1 MAEVAQLLEQEIPEG
16 RQHLQESFNNLEN
29 VAKYCRENYITA
41 TNKKQALEETKNYTT
56 HSLAS
61 VAYQINNLATNFLKL
76 LDLQQSQTMEM
87 ESSVNYLAQTV
98 NIHKEKVARREI
110 GVLTTN
116 RNTNRPL
123 GVKNGIIFPEQAERP
138 TKYQRKPIDYT
149 VLDEIGHGVK
159 VQEQGIIK
167 TTTSVQR
174 DKTSRSSSI
183 SSNTSHPSIPPNT
196 RPPTPPQ
203 GRGTIGK
210 SAGAHQSQ
218 YRTPAPPIA
227 PPSIPATA
235 SPYAPGGMAMQN
247 QSRQSGYVPGDQVR
261 QSGYGP
267 ADQSRQS
274 GYGPGDMRQS
284 SNYGPTEAQMNI
296 LAPPVGLARPMSQDA
311 PPPSYPG
318 MHGRV
323 SHLVQQPSTDLPPPP
338 PSMSEAQDSSYV
350 EDNEVN
356 SPPLPPPPTDSPS
369 VYNQA
374 PPPPPEFNDPPEDID
389 DHPLPPQEEDPYAAT
404 GPNLG
409 LGQPDWKPANY
420 IEKVIAIYDYLADKE
435 DELTFNENAV
445 IYVTNKNDD
454 GWWEGVLNGFTGLFP
469 GNYVEPCM

>member
-29 VAKYCRENYITA
+29 VAKYCRENYLTA

-167 TTTSVQR
+167 TTSSVQK
-174 DKTSRSSSI
+174 DNKSRSSSI

-210 SAGAHQSQ
+210 SAGAHQGQ

-227 PPSIPATA
+227 PPSIPTSA
-235 SPYAPGGMAMQN
+235 SPYAPGGMAMQTG
-247 QSRQSGYVPGDQVR
+247 Q
-261 QSGYGP
+261 
-267 ADQSRQS
+267 ARQS
-274 GYGPGDMRQS
+274 GYGPGDQARQSGYAPSDPSRQSGYAPSDMRQS
-284 SNYGPTEAQMNI
+284 SNCGLTEAQMNI
-296 LAPPVGLARPMSQDA
+296 LAPPIGLARPMSQDA

-323 SHLVQQPSTDLPPPP
+323 SHLVQQTST
-338 PSMSEAQDSSYV
+338 
-350 EDNEVN
+350 VN
-356 SPPLPPPPTDSPS
+356 SPPLPPPPSDTPS

-374 PPPPPEFNDPPEDID
+374 PPPPPEFNDPPEDLD

>member
-29 VAKYCRENYITA
+29 VAKYCRENYLSA

-138 TKYQRKPIDYT
+138 TKYQRKAIDYT

-159 VQEQGIIK
+159 VPEQGIIK
-167 TTTSVQR
+167 TTSSVQR
-174 DKTSRSSSI
+174 EKTSRSSSI

-210 SAGAHQSQ
+210 AAGANQSQ

-227 PPSIPATA
+227 PPSIPS
-235 SPYAPGGMAMQN
+235 SPYAPGHIAMQN
-247 QSRQSGYVPGDQVR
+247 QARQSGYGPADQVR

-267 ADQSRQS
+267 ADNSRQS
-274 GYGPGDMRQS
+274 S
-284 SNYGPTEAQMNI
+284 TYGPTEAQMNI
-296 LAPPVGLARPMSQDA
+296 LTPPIGLARPMSQDA

-318 MHGRV
+318 MHGRK
-323 SHLVQQPSTDLPPPP
+323 SHMVQQPSTV
-338 PSMSEAQDSSYV
+338 S
-350 EDNEVN
+350 
-356 SPPLPPPPTDSPS
+356 SPPLPPPPTDTPS

-409 LGQPDWKPANY
+409 LGQPDWKPASY
-420 IEKVIAIYDYLADKE
+420 LEKVIAIYDYLADKE